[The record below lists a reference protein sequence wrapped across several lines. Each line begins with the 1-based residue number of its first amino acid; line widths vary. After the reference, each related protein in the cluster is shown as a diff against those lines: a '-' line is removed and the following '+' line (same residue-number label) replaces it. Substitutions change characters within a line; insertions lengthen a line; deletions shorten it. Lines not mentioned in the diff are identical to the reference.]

1 MDKDASTG
9 GGGKVFDHVDD
20 SGDAVFSGLG
30 NLSSN
35 MTDDADESADKT
47 IRESLDL
54 LNQDFAAYSADS
66 LPRFLDP
73 PVFDRTPAVE
83 KGNMGSPVFDY
94 TPLRQV
100 LESEPV
106 EATPVMEETQS
117 QSVAGTQIVTQDY
130 MVEEQLAKEKERQA
144 AKLAQHQEKLT
155 TYYRKY
161 PAKAKSAKGN
171 AVVNDVPRDGEAAES
186 TRDECAAEIIPP
198 KVRKE
203 RVVCRKIKEN
213 SPLGK
218 AAAAAAAQARDPLQH
233 TYAPASCS
241 LLLSGPIVASERV
254 SSPGKSRLGHRK
266 RKIDVDETYVPD
278 STEDGVAAGK
288 CNAKK
293 SRTELVSDES
303 DFEAPAKGKKVG
315 RKPGPS
321 KPVVLEG
328 DSKKVLKR
336 PTKKTMA
343 RKRKADEDLDG
354 EKTRFQQTIRCSL
367 GEVRSSKNWVLEGNI
382 SRVLMC
388 YLMKT
393 IDTSTM
399 KLACGSGR
407 VLEVNRDTVHQVF
420 GFPIGGDTPILPAE
434 SGHDE
439 SLALLK
445 QEFGF
450 ESNASIEPKDLHQLL
465 SDLVEDPEK
474 EDLAVK
480 LPVSV
485 GKLQCL

>member
-1 MDKDASTG
+1 MF
-9 GGGKVFDHVDD
+9 VFLC
-20 SGDAVFSGLG
+20 F
-30 NLSSN
+30 
-35 MTDDADESADKT
+35 
-47 IRESLDL
+47 
-54 LNQDFAAYSADS
+54 
-66 LPRFLDP
+66 FL
-73 PVFDRTPAVE
+73 
-83 KGNMGSPVFDY
+83 Y
-94 TPLRQV
+94 Q
-100 LESEPV
+100 
-106 EATPVMEETQS
+106 
-117 QSVAGTQIVTQDY
+117 
-130 MVEEQLAKEKERQA
+130 
-144 AKLAQHQEKLT
+144 
-155 TYYRKY
+155 
-161 PAKAKSAKGN
+161 
-171 AVVNDVPRDGEAAES
+171 
-186 TRDECAAEIIPP
+186 
-198 KVRKE
+198 
-203 RVVCRKIKEN
+203 
-213 SPLGK
+213 
-218 AAAAAAAQARDPLQH
+218 
-233 TYAPASCS
+233 
-241 LLLSGPIVASERV
+241 
-254 SSPGKSRLGHRK
+254 
-266 RKIDVDETYVPD
+266 
-278 STEDGVAAGK
+278 
-288 CNAKK
+288 
-293 SRTELVSDES
+293 
-303 DFEAPAKGKKVG
+303 GKKVG

-343 RKRKADEDLDG
+343 RKRKAVEDLDG

-367 GEVRSSKNWVLEGNI
+367 GEVRSAAAMLKQQHRLKVEQAGFGCVFQWVLEGNI

-450 ESNASIEPKDLHQLL
+450 ESNASIEPKDLRQLL

-480 LPVSV
+480 VFFAILFSKLICPGSATRVGREAAMLVNMDYDKMAKMDYCQLVVDELKRAATKYQDPDIPQAGLEGCAVIPTVMYLDSIFLPPHSVMHTRTPRANFLHEKPLKAIYKMDIERNGGPELMKYKFGRIVVSFF
-485 GKLQCL
+485 KL

>member
-100 LESEPV
+100 LESESV

-171 AVVNDVPRDGEAAES
+171 A
-186 TRDECAAEIIPP
+186 
-198 KVRKE
+198 
-203 RVVCRKIKEN
+203 
-213 SPLGK
+213 
-218 AAAAAAAQARDPLQH
+218 H
-233 TYAPASCS
+233 T
-241 LLLSGPIVASERV
+241 
-254 SSPGKSRLGHRK
+254 
-266 RKIDVDETYVPD
+266 
-278 STEDGVAAGK
+278 
-288 CNAKK
+288 
-293 SRTELVSDES
+293 
-303 DFEAPAKGKKVG
+303 
-315 RKPGPS
+315 
-321 KPVVLEG
+321 
-328 DSKKVLKR
+328 
-336 PTKKTMA
+336 
-343 RKRKADEDLDG
+343 
-354 EKTRFQQTIRCSL
+354 
-367 GEVRSSKNWVLEGNI
+367 
-382 SRVLMC
+382 
-388 YLMKT
+388 
-393 IDTSTM
+393 
-399 KLACGSGR
+399 
-407 VLEVNRDTVHQVF
+407 
-420 GFPIGGDTPILPAE
+420 
-434 SGHDE
+434 
-439 SLALLK
+439 
-445 QEFGF
+445 
-450 ESNASIEPKDLHQLL
+450 
-465 SDLVEDPEK
+465 
-474 EDLAVK
+474 
-480 LPVSV
+480 
-485 GKLQCL
+485 

>member
-100 LESEPV
+100 LESETV

-117 QSVAGTQIVTQDY
+117 QFVAGTQIVTQDY
-130 MVEEQLAKEKERQA
+130 IVEEQLAKEKERQA

-161 PAKAKSAKGN
+161 PAKAKSVKGN
-171 AVVNDVPRDGEAAES
+171 AVVNDV
-186 TRDECAAEIIPP
+186 PP

-218 AAAAAAAQARDPLQH
+218 AAAAAAAQPRDPLQQ
-233 TYAPASCS
+233 TYAPGATQEDVAADKATNPVRRSPRVAATVQS
-241 LLLSGPIVASERV
+241 TVASERV

-367 GEVRSSKNWVLEGNI
+367 GEVRSAAAMLKQQHRLKVEQAGFGCVFQWVLEGNI

-450 ESNASIEPKDLHQLL
+450 ESNASIEPKDLR
-465 SDLVEDPEK
+465 
-474 EDLAVK
+474 
-480 LPVSV
+480 
-485 GKLQCL
+485 

>member
-1 MDKDASTG
+1 
-9 GGGKVFDHVDD
+9 
-20 SGDAVFSGLG
+20 
-30 NLSSN
+30 
-35 MTDDADESADKT
+35 
-47 IRESLDL
+47 L

-100 LESEPV
+100 LESETV

-218 AAAAAAAQARDPLQH
+218 AAAAAAAQPRDPLQQ
-233 TYAPASCS
+233 TYAPGA
-241 LLLSGPIVASERV
+241 
-254 SSPGKSRLGHRK
+254 
-266 RKIDVDETYVPD
+266 TQ
-278 STEDGVAAGK
+278 EDVAA
-288 CNAKK
+288 
-293 SRTELVSDES
+293 D
-303 DFEAPAKGKKVG
+303 KVYFFY
-315 RKPGPS
+315 
-321 KPVVLEG
+321 VLILFILLN
-328 DSKKVLKR
+328 S
-336 PTKKTMA
+336 
-343 RKRKADEDLDG
+343 
-354 EKTRFQQTIRCSL
+354 FF
-367 GEVRSSKNWVLEGNI
+367 
-382 SRVLMC
+382 
-388 YLMKT
+388 
-393 IDTSTM
+393 
-399 KLACGSGR
+399 
-407 VLEVNRDTVHQVF
+407 VHFYICV
-420 GFPIGGDTPILPAE
+420 PL
-434 SGHDE
+434 
-439 SLALLK
+439 
-445 QEFGF
+445 
-450 ESNASIEPKDLHQLL
+450 
-465 SDLVEDPEK
+465 
-474 EDLAVK
+474 
-480 LPVSV
+480 
-485 GKLQCL
+485 